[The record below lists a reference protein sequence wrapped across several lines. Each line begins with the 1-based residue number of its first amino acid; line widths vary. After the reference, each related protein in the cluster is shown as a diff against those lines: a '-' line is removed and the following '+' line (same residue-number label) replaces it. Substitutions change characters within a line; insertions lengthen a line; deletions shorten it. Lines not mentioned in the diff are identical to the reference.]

1 MAGRLRYP
9 GFGNA
14 ALKYQAG
21 VQNSHLMGCFENIFL
36 NYVMIIYGKDFNKGY
51 YEKNI
56 FHDRSLVRV
65 SVLCP
70 LRAAVLA
77 V

>member
-21 VQNSHLMGCFENIFL
+21 MQNSNMMGCFENIFL
-36 NYVMIIYGKDFNKGY
+36 DNTIIT
-51 YEKNI
+51 
-56 FHDRSLVRV
+56 
-65 SVLCP
+65 
-70 LRAAVLA
+70 
-77 V
+77 